1 MFKKLRLG
9 TIITTFISLAVS
21 LGMLQLFL
29 NANHNMTLQMKTSAI
44 NNMQT
49 SLNAQKQI
57 ISDYISSQETL
68 LNTYSKAPCIIS
80 LLKTPD
86 NSRLQKIAQQ
96 YTESFFKQ
104 LTAWEDIY
112 TANWNSFV
120 LAHSNIDT
128 VGITSIQGE
137 SLNDLQRAIFKTNGL
152 YNAGVMKSSI
162 SQKLVLSLYCP
173 VFDTDGKTL
182 LGYVGGSPFIEGL
195 QKELASLQVQ
205 GLKHASCTM
214 INLKNDMYIL
224 NDDTNLIATQIKDN
238 ATFAII
244 KKIHSNSTKNED
256 SLEYTKSGKGKYL
269 ALYKYLPERNWA
281 VILSDSE
288 KEIYANAY
296 TSMRRLGIVCIIS
309 YILIVCLTWCIVR
322 YSTKP
327 LKTIEQDII
336 RLKNL
341 DLSPSPTK
349 EKHKHPNREV
359 SNIYVAMDSLSAT
372 FRQIVSTLN
381 QCSTSLNESSDTMS
395 GASSALIDCV
405 NDNSATTEELAASIN
420 VTNSTIDTVC
430 NEIRK
435 LRDIVAS
442 VESKVQISNE
452 QSQELI
458 KTSEQM
464 KTMAANSLKSSNLKV
479 AENRK
484 NIEASIINLQALT
497 HINDMVTQI
506 LDITEQTNL
515 LSLNASIE
523 AARAGEAGR
532 GFAVVAN
539 EIGNLAQI
547 SSKTA
552 SQIQEICNETNAN
565 IENIEN
571 CFNDILS
578 FMEQD
583 VSSKFN
589 DFASIAVES
598 NSAVELIHSLIYEIN
613 ELSKAFGL
621 SLTEIRTQIDTV
633 HQASCENEHGVDDI
647 VEKIE
652 KTNLTAETLNQIVN
666 TNQRNATS
674 LRKII
679 DQFTE

>member
-1 MFKKLRLG
+1 MFRKLRLG
-9 TIITTFISLAVS
+9 TIITTSISLAVFLS
-21 LGMLQLFL
+21 MLILFL
-29 NANHNMTLQMKTSAI
+29 NANRNMTLQMKTSAI
-44 NNMQT
+44 NSMQT
-49 SLNAQKQI
+49 SLSAQKQI
-57 ISDYISSQETL
+57 ISDYIDSQETL
-68 LNTYSKAPCIIS
+68 LNTYSKAPCIVS
-80 LLKTPD
+80 LLKDPAND
-86 NSRLQKIAQQ
+86 KLQEITQQ
-96 YTESFFKQ
+96 YTENFFKQ
-104 LTAWEDIY
+104 LTLWEDIY
-112 TANWNSFV
+112 TADWNSLV
-120 LAHSNIDT
+120 LAHSNIGA
-128 VGITSIQGE
+128 VGITCRKES
-137 SLNDLQRAIFKTNGL
+137 SLNDLQRSIFNANGL
-152 YNAGVMKSSI
+152 YNAGVMKSPTTE
-162 SQKLVLSLYCP
+162 KLVLSLYCP

-182 LGYVGGSPFIEGL
+182 LGYVGGNPCIEGL
-195 QKELASLQVQ
+195 QKELESLRVQ
-205 GLKHASCTM
+205 GLNHASCSM

-224 NDDTNLIATQIKDN
+224 NDDTSLIATQFKDN
-238 ATFAII
+238 TSSEII
-244 KKIHSNSTKNED
+244 KKIHSNSTKTEG
-256 SLEYTKSGKGKYL
+256 SLEYTKSGKEKYL
-269 ALYKYLPERNWA
+269 ALYNYIPDRNWV
-281 VILSDSE
+281 VILSDSD

-296 TSMRRLGIVCIIS
+296 ANMGRLGIIYIIS
-309 YILIVCLTWCIVR
+309 GLLIICLTWFIVR
-322 YSTKP
+322 NSTKS
-327 LKTIEQDII
+327 LKLIEKDII

-359 SNIYVAMDSLSAT
+359 SSIYVAMDSLSTT

-381 QCSTSLNESSDTMS
+381 QCSNSLNESSSTMT

-420 VTNSTIDTVC
+420 VTNSTIDVVC
-430 NEIRK
+430 GEIKK

-442 VESKVQISNE
+442 VESKVQLSNE

-484 NIEASIINLQALT
+484 NIETSIKDLQSLA

-532 GFAVVAN
+532 GFAIVAS
-539 EIGNLAQI
+539 EIGNLANS

-552 SQIQEICNETNAN
+552 SQIQVICNETNAN
-565 IENIEN
+565 IDNIKT

-578 FMEQD
+578 YMEDD

-589 DFASIAVES
+589 DFAKIAIES
-598 NSAVELIHSLIYEIN
+598 NSAVELIHNLIHEIN
-613 ELSKAFGL
+613 ELSASFGL

-633 HQASCENEHGVDDI
+633 LYASCENEHGVDDI

-666 TNQRNATS
+666 TNQENASS
-674 LRKII
+674 LRQII